1 MYVLIVKKHVLNDIV
16 YKVWKDFW
24 PLSSMS
30 TQVSKRLS
38 IKCYV
43 TIALTLGCFG
53 PAIFCN
59 SIISLYPYLMENDLV
74 LKSVYPFQWNQTY
87 VYEGVYVWQ
96 YFVEWYL
103 LIVVNVFDNFVV
115 SIMAISV
122 VQFIILQK
130 IIKSILTDVSKN
142 QRKVLFGEEI
152 TTRDVVQRCLAQ
164 QLMLIEYFNK
174 KSYTLYTYITFMF

>member
-1 MYVLIVKKHVLNDIV
+1 
-16 YKVWKDFW
+16 
-24 PLSSMS
+24 
-30 TQVSKRLS
+30 
-38 IKCYV
+38 
-43 TIALTLGCFG
+43 
-53 PAIFCN
+53 
-59 SIISLYPYLMENDLV
+59 MENDLV